1 MSDPNQ
7 KSPEPNPPPGGDG
20 EQVSPASA
28 VRMLRE
34 MAQQNAGSQDTLVN
48 EAPTLI
54 GRTLGQYRILTKIGQ
69 GGMGMVFKAED
80 TALKREVALKVLWI
94 NPLDDPRIAER
105 FMREA
110 RCLARLSHPNLLH
123 VYNVGSEGD
132 LRYFAMELLR
142 GRTLAEALRSAHL
155 TVPEAL
161 NMTGQLLSAL
171 DYVHHQG
178 ITHRD
183 IKSGNIMLCDSR
195 VVLMDFGLAKE
206 EHATGLTSE
215 GVVLGTPE
223 YMTPEQA
230 DGRTCGPPTDI
241 YSLGVVLFEALTG
254 RVPFLGRSALSI
266 IKQHLDEKP
275 PTLASRLPGIDP
287 QLDQI
292 VARCL
297 AKDPK
302 DRYADCSAM
311 AVALL
316 RLIRTPELLQLA
328 GNLTAGDTLIVDKN
342 ALLQPTVP
350 LPSGPSASGAN
361 RKWLWLAAAFAL
373 VLLFGFVLIRA
384 SKRRPVPARG
394 QVVRVESGPH
404 EGQTLRWE
412 FESKGANPASWVH
425 RVETL
430 NPDGTWGQAQPLTH
444 AEFKTKYP
452 RISLQPAEGTSTP

>member
-7 KSPEPNPPPGGDG
+7 KTPDPQPKPGGNA
-20 EQVSPASA
+20 EQVSPESA

-34 MAQQNAGSQDTLVN
+34 MAQQNAGLQDTLVH

-54 GRTLGQYRILTKIGQ
+54 GRLLGQYRILAKIGQ

-80 TALKREVALKVLWI
+80 TALKREVALKVLWA

-110 RCLARLSHPNLLH
+110 RCLARLSHPNLLP
-123 VYNVGSEGD
+123 VYNVGSEGE

-142 GRTLAEALRSAHL
+142 GRTLAEALRTAPL
-155 TVPEAL
+155 KVPEAL
-161 NMTGQLLSAL
+161 NMAGQLLSAL
-171 DYVHHQG
+171 DYVHRQG

-195 VVLMDFGLAKE
+195 IVLMDFGLAKE
-206 EHATGLTSE
+206 ENTAGLTTE

-254 RVPFLGRSALSI
+254 RVPFMGRSALSI
-266 IKQHLDEKP
+266 IKQHLDDKP
-275 PTLASRLPGIDP
+275 PTLASRLPGVDP

-302 DRYADCSAM
+302 DRFADCSAM
-311 AVALL
+311 AIALL
-316 RLIRTPELLQLA
+316 RLVRTPELLQLA
-328 GNLTAGDTLIVDKN
+328 GGRTAGDTLIVDKN
-342 ALLQPTVP
+342 PLIQPTVP
-350 LPSGPSASGAN
+350 LPSESAATRAN
-361 RKWLWLAAAFAL
+361 RKWIWMVATFLL
-373 VLLFGFVLIRA
+373 VMLLGFIVIRA
-384 SKRRPVPARG
+384 SKRRPVAARG
-394 QVVRVESGPH
+394 QVVRVEAGPH
-404 EGQTLRWE
+404 QGQTLRWE
-412 FESKGANPASWVH
+412 FATEGNDPTKWMH

-430 NPDGTWGQAQPLTH
+430 NPDGTWGQVRVLTH
-444 AEFKTKYP
+444 QEFRREFP
-452 RISLQPAEGTSTP
+452 RISLRKAEGTKVP